1 MATNELKP
9 FATDPAAVVYTPAEY
24 AALTKRITGYVDG
37 IVLDKEFNT
46 PHRQS
51 SFVAAMIGQF
61 TADYSGADV
70 LDNGNV
76 ATFET
81 NFADAIKK
89 SVQSLLQNGLL
100 HYAVDTDVA
109 ANSITFAA
117 ATPPFTTLTAGLTLL
132 VKVLTANTSTVSIV
146 LPNALGTVPVIN
158 PDGTALSAGQLKNG
172 GFALVSYDG
181 ASFQLLA
188 STSAGGGSVTISNLA
203 AGEGIAVSV
212 PASIVTLSI
221 ASPAVVSW
229 VGHGLTADTAFQFTT
244 TGALPTGVSTGTNY
258 YVRATGLAADSFQFA
273 ASVGGAAIN
282 TSGTQSGVHTATANT
297 ASRVNLNFPGL
308 TTNATIAD
316 TDTFAY
322 YRGADGK
329 HRAITWGQVK
339 AAILAA
345 ITFPPADAP
354 LSLEAG
360 HYKIARATKSITG
373 VGVGHVATAAEINAM
388 QTDPAGDGPGLL
400 AVDDL
405 AVLRGSYVFG
415 YGIGQY
421 VELAGTI
428 DSTGTGAYQTPIWA
442 GWALGAT
449 RTGAQLK
456 GGSWSTVAPPFYT
469 MVAPGSPAIANSA
482 QLGVATVYQGTLP
495 PDAAVYQLV
504 SWRVIGGYFPYSGSD
519 PVQTIHNYWA
529 FTFKRI
535 S

>member
-51 SFVAAMIGQF
+51 SFAAAMIGQF
-61 TADYSGADV
+61 TADYSGANV
-70 LDNGNV
+70 LDDGNV
-76 ATFET
+76 AVFEA

-89 SVQSLLQNGLL
+89 SVQSLLQNGFL
-100 HYAVDTDVA
+100 HYAVDTDAA
-109 ANSITFAA
+109 ANSITFAS
-117 ATPPFTTLTAGLTLL
+117 ATPPFTTLSAGLTLL
-132 VKVLTANTSTVSIV
+132 VKVLTANTSAVSIV

-188 STSAGGGSVTISNLA
+188 STSAGGGSITISNLA

-221 ASPAVVSW
+221 ATPAVVSW

-244 TGALPTGVSTGTNY
+244 TGVLPTGVSLLTNY
-258 YVRATGLAADSFQFA
+258 YVLATGLTADSFRFA
-273 ASVGGAAIN
+273 ATIGGAAIN
-282 TSGTQSGVHTATANT
+282 TSGTQSGVHTAAATT

-308 TTNATIAD
+308 TPNATIAD

-329 HRAITWGQVK
+329 HRTITWAQVK

-345 ITFPPADAP
+345 ITFPPGDAP
-354 LSLEAG
+354 LSLDG
-360 HYKIARATKSITG
+360 GTGRYKIARATRAITGGTG
-373 VGVGHVATAAEINAM
+373 VGHLATAAEINAM
-388 QTDPAGDGPGLL
+388 QTDPGADGAALL
-400 AVDDL
+400 TADDIG
-405 AVLRGSYVFG
+405 AIRSSTTFG
-415 YGIGQY
+415 YGVGQVVEVHFTVSMGSGSFGYYPEFNGFAIGQ
-421 VELAGTI
+421 TK
-428 DSTGTGAYQTPIWA
+428 
-442 GWALGAT
+442 
-449 RTGAQLK
+449 TGAQMK
-456 GGSWSTVAPPFYT
+456 NVVIAKPGGGLLNVGLGTPFAKYE
-469 MVAPGSPAIANSA
+469 
-482 QLGVATVYQGTLP
+482 GTLP
-495 PDAAVYQLV
+495 PDGAVYKL
-504 SWRVIGGYFPYSGSD
+504 IGWSLTGFVYTSD
-519 PVQTIHNYWA
+519 AIAMTDNVQGDYLMLY
-529 FTFKRI
+529 KRI